1 MDFHRIYLLQYNR
14 IDKISDY
21 YQGHSSEYIGKTKD
35 SDMSAIY
42 LFVEPYMKEAK
53 KVLDLGFGSGRD
65 SLYFL
70 RLGYDVYS
78 LDNCPEFIRHGQAT
92 GLPHLI
98 QQDIKQLDYTDEFD
112 FIFASASLLHIPSVN
127 LVEVLSRC
135 RTALTKKGFL
145 YASFK
150 YGVYE
155 GIRDGRY
162 YADMTEKTIEP
173 FLAQAHLKLVDVM
186 ITDDVQNRDNQWLNI
201 IVKSVH

>member
-1 MDFHRIYLLQYNR
+1 M
-14 IDKISDY
+14 DKISDY
-21 YQGHSSEYIGKTKD
+21 YRGHSSEYISKTKD

-78 LDNCPEFIRHGQAT
+78 LDGCPEFIKHGQAI

-112 FIFASASLLHIPSVN
+112 FIFASASLLHIPSAK
-127 LVEVLSRC
+127 LVDALSRC
-135 RTALTKKGFL
+135 RMALTKKGFL

-162 YADMTEKTIEP
+162 YTDMTEKTIEP

-201 IVKSVH
+201 IVKPFK

>member
-1 MDFHRIYLLQYNR
+1 M
-14 IDKISDY
+14 DKITDY
-21 YQGHSSEYIGKTKD
+21 YTNHSSEYISKTKD

-42 LFVEPYMKEAK
+42 LFIQPYMQKAK

-70 RLGYDVYS
+70 SLGYDVYS
-78 LDNCPEFIRHGQAT
+78 LDSCPEFIKHGQAI
-92 GLPHLI
+92 GLPRLI
-98 QQDIKQLDYTDEFD
+98 QMDIKQLDYTNEFD
-112 FIFASASLLHIPSVN
+112 FIFASASLLHIPSTKLAN
-127 LVEVLSRC
+127 VLSKC
-135 RTALTKKGFL
+135 RMALTKKGFL

-155 GIRDGRY
+155 GTRDGRY
-162 YADMTEKTIEP
+162 YTDMTEKTVEP

-201 IVKSVH
+201 ITKEIN

>member
-1 MDFHRIYLLQYNR
+1 M
-14 IDKISDY
+14 DKISDY

-35 SDMSAIY
+35 SDMSDIY
-42 LFVEPYMKEAK
+42 LFVEPYMKKAK

-78 LDNCPEFIRHGQAT
+78 LDSCPEFIRHGQAI

-112 FIFASASLLHIPSVN
+112 FIFASASLLHIPSVK

-162 YADMTEKTIEP
+162 YTDMTEKTIEP

-186 ITDDVQNRDNQWLNI
+186 ITDDVQNRNNQWLNI
-201 IVKSVH
+201 IAKPFD